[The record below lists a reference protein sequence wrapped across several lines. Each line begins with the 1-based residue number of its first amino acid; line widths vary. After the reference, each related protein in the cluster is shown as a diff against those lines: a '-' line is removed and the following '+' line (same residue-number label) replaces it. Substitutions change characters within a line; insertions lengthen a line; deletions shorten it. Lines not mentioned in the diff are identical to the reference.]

1 MAQNFSL
8 LILCCSFW
16 GFLHA
21 KPLSVSIKSPYAV
34 VINADTGAVIYDK
47 GKDEVIYPASTSKIA
62 TLLHAVHARRE
73 ELHQTVRPSM
83 EALKVTSEKEKIA
96 SQYALPAYWLEPEG
110 VSLRLKW
117 GDKVSLKSLLCGM
130 MLCSANDAANAIAD
144 HIGGDIPTFMARVNA
159 HIQSLGCNNTH
170 FCNPHGLHHPKHVST
185 PHDMA
190 RIMQH
195 LLQDPVCR
203 EMMSL
208 PTYTANDVPQSP
220 LVHNNSLLQNDNR
233 YYYPHVVAGKTG
245 YTRTAL
251 YNLVFAASKEGRNI
265 IVVLI
270 KAPNSK
276 QRYRDAITLCDAVF
290 NEEAKERLLFRAQE
304 TEFHKGRID
313 AHLENDVLIHYYPS
327 EEEPIDC
334 ALHWEKTEGP
344 VRKGEQVGTLTV
356 HTKSGRLLQRAP
368 IWASQTLGSVKALMY
383 KRLLGAS
390 LLLAILAFFLYK
402 IKKGHKF
409 FGR

>member
-130 MLCSANDAANAIAD
+130 MLCDFVYVQ
-144 HIGGDIPTFMARVNA
+144 GGEDRVEAPWKCAPTISV
-159 HIQSLGCNNTH
+159 SLGWNN
-170 FCNPHGLHHPKHVST
+170 
-185 PHDMA
+185 
-190 RIMQH
+190 
-195 LLQDPVCR
+195 LQWD
-203 EMMSL
+203 
-208 PTYTANDVPQSP
+208 
-220 LVHNNSLLQNDNR
+220 
-233 YYYPHVVAGKTG
+233 
-245 YTRTAL
+245 
-251 YNLVFAASKEGRNI
+251 
-265 IVVLI
+265 
-270 KAPNSK
+270 
-276 QRYRDAITLCDAVF
+276 
-290 NEEAKERLLFRAQE
+290 
-304 TEFHKGRID
+304 
-313 AHLENDVLIHYYPS
+313 
-327 EEEPIDC
+327 
-334 ALHWEKTEGP
+334 
-344 VRKGEQVGTLTV
+344 
-356 HTKSGRLLQRAP
+356 
-368 IWASQTLGSVKALMY
+368 
-383 KRLLGAS
+383 
-390 LLLAILAFFLYK
+390 
-402 IKKGHKF
+402 
-409 FGR
+409 